1 MALPSATSAALNQA
15 LNQIMATSSD
25 IKVNG
30 ANAVSTL
37 AAGSVDTNYVFM
49 LLDRLRQTIV
59 TLNQVKGVAGLNAY
73 ATAQLPGYAGAMV
86 ADINATIAACQACID
101 WVVGIFPKDAS
112 VPPWLLAESLNADG
126 SRTPRLFTPAQ
137 TAGLR
142 TALTS
147 LIATIG

>member
-30 ANAVSTL
+30 GNAVTTL
-37 AAGSVDTNYVFM
+37 AAGNVDTNYIFL
-49 LLDRLRQTIV
+49 LLDRLRQTII

-73 ATAQLPGYAGAMV
+73 ATAQLPSYAGAMV
-86 ADINATIAACQACID
+86 ADINATISACQACID
-101 WVVGIFPKDAS
+101 SVISTFPKDSTALW
-112 VPPWLLAESLNADG
+112 VLAESINADG
-126 SRTPRLFTPAQ
+126 SRTLRQFTPAQ

-142 TALTS
+142 TALTN
-147 LIATIG
+147 LVATIG